1 MKKNYEVWCGEI
13 FGCAT
18 IYHFEDIEDITEE
31 MLIKLLIRYS
41 KVVVREITWKSIGNG
56 CYESVSSR
64 VYRTIKR

>member
-18 IYHFEDIEDITEE
+18 IYHFENIEDITEA
-31 MLIKLLIRYS
+31 MLTKLLIRYS
-41 KVVVREITWKSIGNG
+41 KVVIREITWKSLNGG
-56 CYESVSSR
+56 CYEAIGAR